1 MFLQGKTWVMDIIR
15 ELLAW
20 LDYIVYSIIKWIL
33 YIIFDLATLS
43 TSSDVLNGV
52 YSRIYV
58 ILGVFMAFKL
68 SFSFFQ
74 YLINPEAMMDKK
86 QGVSKL

>member
-33 YIIFDLATLS
+33 YKLDE
-43 TSSDVLNGV
+43 
-52 YSRIYV
+52 
-58 ILGVFMAFKL
+58 GVFREVMVMREDAGGR
-68 SFSFFQ
+68 
-74 YLINPEAMMDKK
+74 MD
-86 QGVSKL
+86 